1 MTKLFALILAAA
13 LMLVFVSCGNMG
25 NEQTTGGP
33 AKTEGTESTTAPEA
47 TSEEAESTGETTA
60 PEQTTGPADT
70 EEEPDELFGLIE
82 DIYEIQP
89 TGFMVITEELSL
101 DDPEMLKMQT
111 GISDGSKVDKIY
123 MSEGMRATAY
133 SLILVRVKDEADAED
148 IANEMLDGVDPNK
161 WICVGADDIR
171 VGVSGDIVMLVMA
184 KSSYDVTADD
194 ILDAFRTVCGGK
206 LDLELEN

>member
-13 LMLVFVSCGNMG
+13 LMLVFVSCGNTG

-33 AKTEGTESTTAPEA
+33 AKTEGTESTTASEA
-47 TSEEAESTGETTA
+47 TSEEAESTGETPA

-70 EEEPDELFGLIE
+70 EEEPDELSGLIE

>member
-13 LMLVFVSCGNMG
+13 LMLVFVSCGNTG

-33 AKTEGTESTTAPEA
+33 AKTEGTESTTASEA

-70 EEEPDELFGLIE
+70 EEEPDELSGLIE

>member
-1 MTKLFALILAAA
+1 M
-13 LMLVFVSCGNMG
+13 
-25 NEQTTGGP
+25 
-33 AKTEGTESTTAPEA
+33 
-47 TSEEAESTGETTA
+47 
-60 PEQTTGPADT
+60 
-70 EEEPDELFGLIE
+70 IE

-111 GISDGSKVDKIY
+111 GISDGSKVDRIY

-133 SLILVRVKDEADAED
+133 SLIMVRVKDEADAED

>member
-13 LMLVFVSCGNMG
+13 LMLVFVSCGNTG

-33 AKTEGTESTTAPEA
+33 AKTEGTESTTASEA

-70 EEEPDELFGLIE
+70 EEEPDELSGLIE

-111 GISDGSKVDKIY
+111 GISDGSQVDKIY

>member
-13 LMLVFVSCGNMG
+13 LMLVFVSCGNTG

-33 AKTEGTESTTAPEA
+33 AKTEGTESTTASEA
-47 TSEEAESTGETTA
+47 TSEEAESTGETPA
-60 PEQTTGPADT
+60 PEQRTGPADT
-70 EEEPDELFGLIE
+70 EEEPDELSGLIE